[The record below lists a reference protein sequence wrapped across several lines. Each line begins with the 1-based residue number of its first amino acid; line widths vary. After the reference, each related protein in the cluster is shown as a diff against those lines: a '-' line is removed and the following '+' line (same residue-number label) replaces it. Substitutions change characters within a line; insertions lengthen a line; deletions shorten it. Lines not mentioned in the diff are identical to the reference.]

1 MSVSR
6 KSSFLRIAEDL
17 EATFPGLR
25 VLELDLL
32 NLTVKKVDARLEEF
46 KKRKQE
52 EIRGKIHSLDEV
64 KNLPIFRAYRGFYWK
79 VGIDPTKTR
88 PAGEAL
94 TRRILSGKDLPTINT
109 LVDSYNIASAESSV
123 AIAAFDLYRISRDSL
138 LMRKAKNGESFLGIG
153 MEQEIALSGVEVVIE
168 DEKITELIAVYPY
181 RDSDASKVTESTED
195 ALMMMCGVPSIS
207 DEDLEIARALTKKYV
222 EEYCGSGQEQL

>member
-1 MSVSR
+1 M
-6 KSSFLRIAEDL
+6 RIAEDL
-17 EATFPGLR
+17 EATFRGLR

-46 KKRKQE
+46 KKGKQE

-109 LVDSYNIASAESSV
+109 LVDS
-123 AIAAFDLYRISRDSL
+123 
-138 LMRKAKNGESFLGIG
+138 
-153 MEQEIALSGVEVVIE
+153 
-168 DEKITELIAVYPY
+168 
-181 RDSDASKVTESTED
+181 
-195 ALMMMCGVPSIS
+195 
-207 DEDLEIARALTKKYV
+207 
-222 EEYCGSGQEQL
+222 